1 MSRHRRVATVTDVQ
15 DGSRKAIIA
24 AFFANLGIAIAKFV
38 GFILTGSAGLLAE
51 AGHSA
56 ADTGNQGLLM
66 FGSKRGQRPADTAH
80 PFGYGPERY
89 FWSFVVA
96 LVLFSM
102 GGLFA
107 LYEGIQKLGD
117 PHEVDNALIAYLI
130 LGFAITLEGYSLA
143 TAIKEANHVRHGRSW
158 WNFIRTSKA
167 PELPVVLLE
176 DVGAEIGL
184 LFALGGLTMAE
195 ITGNARWDAVGSIA
209 IGVLLIAIAIVLAV
223 EMKGLLI
230 GEAASDENLDAVR
243 GALCGADKVNGI
255 IHMRTMHLGP
265 DQLLVAAKLDFSPTL
280 TVAELATAIDGAEA
294 ALRAAVPI
302 ATLIYIEPDV
312 RREAPDDTNP
322 QPAQ

>member
-1 MSRHRRVATVTDVQ
+1 MQ

-51 AGHSA
+51 AGHSV

-66 FGSKRGQRPADTAH
+66 FGSKRGSRPADRAH

-89 FWSFVVA
+89 FWSFIVA

-107 LYEGIQKLGD
+107 LYEGIQKVSN
-117 PHEVDNALIAYLI
+117 PHEIESAGIAYGI
-130 LGFAITLEGYSLA
+130 LGLSIALESFSLR
-143 TAIKEANHVRHGRSW
+143 TAVKEANHVRHGRSW
-158 WNFIRTSKA
+158 WNFIRTAKA

-184 LFALGGLTMAE
+184 LCALGGLTLAE
-195 ITGNARWDAVGSIA
+195 VTGNARWDAVGSIA
-209 IGVLLIAIAIVLAV
+209 IGVLLVAIAIILAV

-230 GEAASDENLDAVR
+230 GEAASDENLDKINASF
-243 GALCGADKVNGI
+243 AAADRVNGV
-255 IHMRTMHLGP
+255 IHLRTMHLGP
-265 DQLLVAAKLDFSPTL
+265 DELLVAAKLDFDPTL
-280 TVAELATAIDGAEA
+280 NVAELAAAIDDAEA
-294 ALRAAVPI
+294 GLRAAVPI
-302 ATLIYIEPDV
+302 AKTIYIEPDI
-312 RREAPDDTNP
+312 RRE
-322 QPAQ
+322 PAE